1 MDIKLELTKHPK
13 AKVKDET
20 KLGFGRIFTDHMF
33 VMDYEEGKGWHNAR
47 IEEYGPIELD
57 PSTMVLHYG
66 QTIFEGLK
74 AYRCADGHIQ
84 LFRVR
89 DNYQRMNRSAQRLCI
104 PAIDVDFCV
113 EATEK
118 LVRLEKEWV
127 PSAPN
132 TSLYIR
138 PFIIA
143 TDPYLGVSVSKTYKF
158 IIVLSPVGAYY
169 ATGLK
174 PVTIYVEDEYVRAC
188 RGGTGFAKT
197 AANYAASLIAGDIA
211 HQKGF
216 AQVLWLDAF
225 EHKYV
230 EEVGSMNIMFLINDT
245 VVTPPLAGS
254 ILPGITRDSII
265 KIARSKGYQ
274 VEERPIS
281 MDEIEERLVDGSL
294 KEVFGTGTA
303 AVISPVG
310 ALYYKE
316 KLFPVNGG
324 VEGKFAHEL
333 YDTLTGIQY
342 GRKADDFGWIT
353 KLD

>member
-1 MDIKLELTKHPK
+1 MDIKIELTKNPK
-13 AKVKDET
+13 TKQADET
-20 KLGFGRIFTDHMF
+20 KLGFGKIFTDHMF
-33 VMDYEEGKGWHNAR
+33 VMEYTEGVGWHDAR
-47 IEEYGPIELD
+47 IQEYQPLALD
-57 PSTMVLHYG
+57 PSVMVLHYG

-74 AYRCADGHIQ
+74 AYRRADGGIQ

-89 DNYQRMNRSAQRLCI
+89 DNYERLNRSAARMCI

-113 EATEK
+113 EATKK
-118 LVRLEKEWV
+118 LVEIEKAWV
-127 PSAPN
+127 PSSPD

-143 TDPYLGVSVSKTYKF
+143 TDPYLGVKVANTYKF
-158 IIVLSPVGAYY
+158 IIILSPVGAYY
-169 ATGLK
+169 ATGLQ

-197 AANYAASLIAGDIA
+197 AANYAASLIAGEVA
-211 HQKGF
+211 HKKGF

-230 EEVGSMNIMFLINDT
+230 EEVGSMNIMFVIDGKI
-245 VVTPPLAGS
+245 VTPPLAGS

-265 KIARSKGYQ
+265 KLARSKGIE

-281 MDEIEERLVDGSL
+281 VNEIEERLVDGSL
-294 KEVFGTGTA
+294 TEVFGTGTA

-310 ALYYKE
+310 ALYYKD
-316 KLFPVNGG
+316 KLYEVNGG
-324 VEGKFAHEL
+324 KEGVISHEM
-333 YDTLTGIQY
+333 YETLTGIQW
-342 GRKADDFGWIT
+342 GKKEDIMNWIT
-353 KLD
+353 KID